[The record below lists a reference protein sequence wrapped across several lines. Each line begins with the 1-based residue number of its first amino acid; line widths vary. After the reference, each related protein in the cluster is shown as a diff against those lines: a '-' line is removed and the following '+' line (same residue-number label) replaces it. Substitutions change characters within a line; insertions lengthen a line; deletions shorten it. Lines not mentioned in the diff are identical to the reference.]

1 MREFLLRRRDWNTQR
16 DRDRFR
22 VLSVYIYIEG
32 TCQRERDFFFY
43 LVLNF
48 TLIRFFLIQSVFFF
62 FNPNPNVCLSNI
74 AICPYFNS
82 HLLSSMAPG
91 IHYYFNF
98 FPCFSLSLPRF
109 HLFPPFFFVLSYFI
123 LLYLLI
129 KILYYPL
136 LMATRL
142 SKSRFECFTSFTEES
157 SFNFQMKK

>member
-1 MREFLLRRRDWNTQR
+1 MLRENFYLDGEIRTLKEKERDWEC
-16 DRDRFR
+16 
-22 VLSVYIYIEG
+22 LVYIYIY
-32 TCQRERDFFFY
+32 REREREGFLFLFGFEFY
-43 LVLNF
+43 F
-48 TLIRFFLIQSVFFF
+48 DTIFF

-98 FPCFSLSLPRF
+98 NFFSLF
-109 HLFPPFFFVLSYFI
+109 LFISSMVPPISSFFVLSYFI

-136 LMATRL
+136 SMATHL

-157 SFNFQMKK
+157 SFNFHMKKWEKQ

>member
-1 MREFLLRRRDWNTQR
+1 MPKREGFLFL
-16 DRDRFR
+16 FGF
-22 VLSVYIYIEG
+22 E
-32 TCQRERDFFFY
+32 FY
-43 LVLNF
+43 F
-48 TLIRFFLIQSVFFF
+48 DTFFFLIQSFFLF
-62 FNPNPNVCLSNI
+62 FYFSFLILILMCLSNI

-98 FPCFSLSLPRF
+98 FPCFSLSLPQF